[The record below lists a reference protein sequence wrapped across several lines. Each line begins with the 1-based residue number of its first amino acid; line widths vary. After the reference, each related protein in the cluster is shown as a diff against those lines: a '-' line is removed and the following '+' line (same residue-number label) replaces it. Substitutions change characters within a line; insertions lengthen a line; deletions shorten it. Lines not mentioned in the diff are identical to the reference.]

1 MISGERIQDLCDAYC
16 GLQSDFDRNPHIASQ
31 TSKHVHLD
39 RLTSPW
45 DNPPRLFCYS
55 HMVRTFMNCVHFL
68 ENDFTLVSHN
78 EDTNIDETYLPLL
91 EFPKL
96 RFWHAQ
102 NVMVHHPKLGG
113 LPIGI
118 ANAMWPHGNQE
129 ILRSV
134 IDQRIPK
141 VNSIFFN
148 FSLWTNRAERE
159 KCYEAL
165 KHLPWQP
172 TQEFRSYLETLA
184 RHRYAICP
192 PGNGVDCHR
201 MWECLYLGVIPIVLR
216 SVFTERIQARFPC
229 ILLDTWSEL
238 HEADLSSAAA
248 SAISFDAIKECIQ
261 TGKAYI

>member
-1 MISGERIQDLCDAYC
+1 MSKMMF
-16 GLQSDFDRNPHIASQ
+16 LQNEFILVTHNSD
-31 TSKHVHLD
+31 
-39 RLTSPW
+39 
-45 DNPPRLFCYS
+45 
-55 HMVRTFMNCVHFL
+55 
-68 ENDFTLVSHN
+68 ENIT
-78 EDTNIDETYLPLL
+78 EEYLPLL

-102 NVMVHHPKLGG
+102 NVMFDHPKLGG

-141 VNSIFFN
+141 VNSIYFN
-148 FSLWTNRAERE
+148 FSIWTNRTERE

-172 TQEFRSYLETLA
+172 TQDYRSYLETLA

-201 MWECLYLGVIPIVLR
+201 IWECFYLGVIPIVLR
-216 SVFTERIQARFPC
+216 STFTEKLSKVFPC
-229 ILLDTWSEL
+229 YIMDRWDDTLPDEL
-238 HEADLSSAAA
+238 PNGEP
-248 SAISFDAIKECIQ
+248 ITYTVSFDRLIECIDENIDFFTPQ
-261 TGKAYI
+261 NTSAPASSLDWHPEI